1 LFENFFIDDGRRFMK
16 IFISWSGNA
25 SKEIACVLRDWIP
38 SVLQSVET
46 WVSSEDIDKGSRW
59 GLQLS
64 KELEE
69 TSFGIICL
77 LHDNV
82 NEPWINFEAGALS
95 KTVDVSRVIPFLINI
110 DSSKMSDP
118 LSQFQAAI
126 YEKEDVRKLIHS
138 INSANEN
145 KMPEHKLDKIFDYSW
160 EGLKK
165 EIDDILEEVIKL
177 RNENDTLNE
186 QESKLEGKLPSDI
199 DIDNIAFEENV
210 TVRGTYKTFVG
221 SQTVIRDWKH
231 DTSWKNLF
239 ILVSPYLLRWYNED
253 IIQTQI
259 ASTLLNKEATE
270 KHHNEIVDKDILQSI
285 KVQFL
290 ALDLI
295 QIDTLNTT
303 GGSTGL
309 FWTLTK
315 KGKIVMLNERS
326 VKKRDLSNIV
336 PKRGGLLKDILRYRK
351 NSYFEKEKGD

>member
-1 LFENFFIDDGRRFMK
+1 MK

-25 SKEIACVLRDWIP
+25 SKKFACILRDWIP
-38 SVLQSVET
+38 TVIQSVDT

-95 KTVDVSRVIPFLINI
+95 KTVDTSKVVPFLINI

-118 LSQFQAAI
+118 LSQFQAVI

-145 KMPEHKLDKIFDYSW
+145 KMPEHKLDKTFDYSW

-165 EIDDILEEVIKL
+165 EMDDILEEVNKL
-177 RNENDTLNE
+177 RKENDTSNE
-186 QESKLEGKLPSDI
+186 QESKLEGELSFDI

-210 TVRGTYKTFVG
+210 VVHGTYRDYTYGAKLT
-221 SQTVIRDWKH
+221 DWKYN
-231 DTSWKNLF
+231 TSWKELF
-239 ILVSPYLLRWYNED
+239 LLISPYLLQWYNERT
-253 IIQTQI
+253 IQTQI
-259 ASTLLNKEATE
+259 ASTIL
-270 KHHNEIVDKDILQSI
+270 EIKGYKKYRDQNVNKDILQSI

-295 QIDTLNTT
+295 QLQTLNISGGGT
-303 GGSTGL
+303 GF
-309 FWTLTK
+309 FWTLTD
-315 KGKIVMLNERS
+315 KGKKIMLNERS
-326 VKKRDLSNIV
+326 VKKPDLSNIV
-336 PKRGGLLKDILRYRK
+336 PKRGGLLKDFLK
-351 NSYFEKEKGD
+351 